1 MPTEAERR
9 AIKKYHGKQA
19 GITIRVTPEQ
29 KERILQAV
37 NGSGDNV
44 KGFILKAIDEH
55 IARLRGKQI

>member
-19 GITIRVTPEQ
+19 GLTIRVTHEQ

-37 NGSGDNV
+37 NDSGDNA
-44 KGFILKAIDEH
+44 KGFILKAIDDR
-55 IARLRGKQI
+55 IKALKGK